1 MKSTQSVKS
10 QFRQKSLN
18 HSITKSLNIFPMPK
32 SVSYSRTT
40 ITELMIPS
48 YANFGGKIHGGILLS
63 LMDKVAYA
71 CASKHAGTY
80 VVTVSVDGVNF
91 LQPIEVGELL
101 SLHAS
106 VNYVGR
112 SSLVVGIRVV
122 SENVKTGE
130 QKHTNTSYFTMVAKD
145 EVTGK
150 PTEVPELILE
160 TKDDIRRC
168 LEAIKRKQ
176 LKEIYK
182 DDFNNEISELHVEND
197 LKLLANE
204 RIIINP

>member
-1 MKSTQSVKS
+1 M
-10 QFRQKSLN
+10 QKS
-18 HSITKSLNIFPMPK
+18 KP
-32 SVSYSRTT
+32 VSYSQTT
-40 ITELMIPS
+40 ITELMIPA

-71 CASKHAGTY
+71 CASKHAGAY
-80 VVTVSVDGVNF
+80 VVTVTVDGVKF

-112 SSLVVGIRVV
+112 SSMVIGIRVV

-145 EVTGK
+145 DNGK
-150 PTEVPELILE
+150 PTEVPMLELQSE
-160 TKDDIRRC
+160 ADIRRC

-176 LKEIYK
+176 LKEAYK
-182 DDFNNEISELHVEND
+182 DNFDNEKSRLHLKENIY
-197 LKLLANE
+197 LLDNE
-204 RIIINP
+204 RVVNLFKN